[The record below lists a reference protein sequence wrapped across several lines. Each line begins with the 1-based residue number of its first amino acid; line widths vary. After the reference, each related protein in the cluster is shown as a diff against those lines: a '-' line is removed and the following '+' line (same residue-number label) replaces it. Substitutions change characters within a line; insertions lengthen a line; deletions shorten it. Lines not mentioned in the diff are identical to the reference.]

1 MLNARCVDSNGE
13 SNAKTEN
20 ACKNRSLRSA
30 CTGARGRGYAPV
42 AFCRTAA
49 EPYNIETTF
58 RITLDGFVVSDNVTV
73 SDSNVIDTGF
83 AYSDHNPVYLDFSL
97 Q

>member
-1 MLNARCVDSNGE
+1 MRKLKLPVKIVLCVLL
-13 SNAKTEN
+13 ALVL
-20 ACKNRSLRSA
+20 AA
-30 CTGARGRGYAPV
+30 GAYLSYAPV
-42 AFCRTAA
+42 ASCRTAA
-49 EPYNIETTF
+49 EPYNIKTTF